1 MKTKKSFCGAFVLVS
16 VGLAFCR
23 HLTGEITQEWQD
35 LETKEGKEKERD
47 DLLKLVH
54 DVVPYLMQHNAEPEA
69 CDILM
74 EVEKLEELEQY
85 VDKSAYPRVCL
96 YLRR

>member
-1 MKTKKSFCGAFVLVS
+1 MLL
-16 VGLAFCR
+16 GLDLIR

-35 LETKEGKEKERD
+35 VESKDEKEKERD
-47 DLLKLVH
+47 ELLKLVH
-54 DVVPYLMQHNAEPEA
+54 DVVPYLMAHNAEPEA
-69 CDILM
+69 CDILT
-74 EVEKLEELEQY
+74 EVEKLTELEQY